1 MYTVVMNNFELQ
13 GLNILSKTTQT
24 GLRKTSP
31 QKDNSIHY
39 KLKVKESFSC
49 EGKAAG
55 KKAASIGSMFC
66 LSTVYV
72 SMFYFK
78 FLVRNSR
85 GKINAEY

>member
-39 KLKVKESFSC
+39 KLKAIPVKEKLL
-49 EGKAAG
+49 E
-55 KKAASIGSMFC
+55 KKQP
-66 LSTVYV
+66 L
-72 SMFYFK
+72 
-78 FLVRNSR
+78 
-85 GKINAEY
+85 